1 MNSNGISV
9 VEEGLPS
16 SSGQGV
22 EEGERIVRIRL
33 KASNIKDRLV
43 QRAVNLPRTLILTR
57 ELAVLL
63 MHLSKSKRDLL
74 QILAAFLYDYYRAV
88 FFFDSEH
95 LTQTNF
101 LV

>member
-88 FFFDSEH
+88 FFFR
-95 LTQTNF
+95 F
-101 LV
+101 